1 MRMVEQEIDLEL
13 IEMQADEI
21 AANSPFGPE
30 QARIIACRRQGLSHA
45 ETAEVLGKAKGTVR
59 STWRTCRR
67 RWAEMVWTTHKLSS
81 PDFNFE
87 SDDDARR
94 YITE

>member
-1 MRMVEQEIDLEL
+1 MVEKEIDLEL

-21 AANSPFGPE
+21 AENSPYGIE

-67 RWAEMVWTTHKLSS
+67 RWAEIQWADSRLNST
-81 PDFNFE
+81 DFNFE
-87 SDDDARR
+87 SDAEAAE
-94 YITE
+94 YVEE